1 MIESS
6 NPLEFE
12 AMLPRLATP
21 IRVDC
26 FQDALVFVRRWT
38 IRDKDLEVRDL
49 LRRMQKANNSRDIHS
64 LVGELRQ
71 KLAPEGCC
79 DKIRYVIRTGIAQ
92 NS

>member
-6 NPLEFE
+6 NPLQFE
-12 AMLPRLATP
+12 AMLPRLGTP
-21 IRVDC
+21 IRIGC

-49 LRRMQKANNSRDIHS
+49 LRRMQRANSSRDVHS

-71 KLAPEGCC
+71 KLAKSGLLP
-79 DKIRYVIRTGIAQ
+79 Q
-92 NS
+92 NPLR